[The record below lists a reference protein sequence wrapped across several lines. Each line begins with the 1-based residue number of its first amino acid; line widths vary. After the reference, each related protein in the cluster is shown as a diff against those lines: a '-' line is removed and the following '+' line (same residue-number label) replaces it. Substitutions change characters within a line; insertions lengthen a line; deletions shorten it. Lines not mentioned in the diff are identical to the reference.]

1 MASETTT
8 GRLLTKTPPHGG
20 HAKANGHASAHAG
33 GVAAAIRA
41 HGGRYEDDIV
51 REAQRFRVPASLVC
65 AVIEVESSFRNVFG
79 HDTVRNPIK
88 SPPRGVRAVTEDS
101 YRVYLRHRKLG
112 EGSQGVGPIP
122 IARRNGIG
130 VTPRSVEQ
138 ANHAH
143 SLNTTS
149 GNRSDHK
156 GPPDVAWAADM
167 SNGGSPTPQMDKLAA
182 DLARTFG
189 ISWPGSGLVNHTD
202 GRHRYQLIYRTNLG
216 GNHFNHVHLGVKKL

>member
-1 MASETTT
+1 VTTARSCARAT
-8 GRLLTKTPPHGG
+8 AACARGG
-20 HAKANGHASAHAG
+20 AAAAG
-33 GVAAAIRA
+33 GSLAA
-41 HGGRYEDDIV
+41 G
-51 REAQRFRVPASLVC
+51 ASPK
-65 AVIEVESSFRNVFG
+65 AVIDEIV
-79 HDTVRNPIK
+79 
-88 SPPRGVRAVTEDS
+88 
-101 YRVYLRHRKLG
+101 
-112 EGSQGVGPIP
+112 IP

-143 SLNTTS
+143 ALNATS

-202 GRHRYQLIYRTNLG
+202 GRYRYQLIYRTNVG